1 MKRYWYAYKTLTLE
15 GKEDSNNPEQVGSCL
30 IYERHCSVYS
40 LVGMNTQCLFTNKI
54 PNFLFLGC
62 VQSYIQYLV
71 LMYQY
76 SSSHQQELIQQPNL
90 V

>member
-1 MKRYWYAYKTLTLE
+1 MPSHWRAKKI
-15 GKEDSNNPEQVGSCL
+15 SNNQNKSAPVWLRATLLRVFTRWNEYTVL
-30 IYERHCSVYS
+30 IR
-40 LVGMNTQCLFTNKI
+40 TNKT

-62 VQSYIQYLV
+62 VQSYIQYLM

>member
-1 MKRYWYAYKTLTLE
+1 WNEYT
-15 GKEDSNNPEQVGSCL
+15 VL
-30 IYERHCSVYS
+30 IC
-40 LVGMNTQCLFTNKI
+40 TNKI

-76 SSSHQQELIQQPNL
+76 SSSHQQDLAVVSTL
-90 V
+90 VDGMKNIDTSTPDIEYNFGHNQETENWVFY